1 MKKVLI
7 ITSLLIGIL
16 TQVNSRVVESPSH
29 LVRADSSEKLEA
41 ALRVLRGANDTL
53 ARALKKAES
62 IKI

>member
-1 MKKVLI
+1 
-7 ITSLLIGIL
+7 
-16 TQVNSRVVESPSH
+16 VESPSH
-29 LVRADSSEKLEA
+29 LVRADRSEKLEA